1 MFEILS
7 AIATIFTLI
16 LLGAGL
22 RIKSVP
28 SEEYWLYADKLV
40 YWILFPAFLFYKT
53 STLSID
59 IDVMWPIAQTLL
71 VGMFAAVLF
80 AWVSSHWSGINAK
93 ACSSIVQGAGRHN
106 TFIALAIAESLFGEH
121 GLIIATLAI
130 AVLIPVTNLLIVTS
144 LVIILNKGHDQLLR
158 KIGGDLVRNPILL
171 AIAAGFVANAL
182 DFKHILVLHEVAR
195 LLGSA
200 TLPVVLLC
208 IGASLRLEH
217 LQQASKALWLSSLG
231 KFVVFPLVV
240 LLAVKLTG
248 LSPDIAIIL
257 LFFAAAP
264 TAASSFALARQMGG
278 DYQLMATL
286 ITHQTLISFFTLPL
300 TIYFAARLLGV
311 AL

>member
-16 LLGAGL
+16 LLGAAL

-40 YWILFPAFLFYKT
+40 YWVLFPAFLFYKT

-80 AWVSSHWSGINAK
+80 AWVSSHWMHIDAR
-93 ACSSIVQGAGRHN
+93 AASSIVQGAGRHN

-121 GLIIATLAI
+121 GLVIATLAI
-130 AVLIPVTNLLIVTS
+130 AVLIPVTNLVIVTS
-144 LVIILNKGHDQLLR
+144 LVVILNKGQDQLLR
-158 KIGGDLVRNPILL
+158 KISGDLMRNPILL
-171 AIAAGFVANAL
+171 GIAAGFLANAL
-182 DFKHILVLHEVAR
+182 DFKHIPVLHEVTR

-208 IGASLRLEH
+208 IGASLRLDH
-217 LQQASKALWLSSLG
+217 LKNSASALWLSSLG
-231 KFVVFPLVV
+231 KFLVYPLVL
-240 LLAVKLTG
+240 LLAVKITG
-248 LSPDIAIIL
+248 LSADIAIIL

-278 DYQLMATL
+278 DHQLMATL
-286 ITHQTLISFFTLPL
+286 ITQQTLIAFFTLPL
-300 TIYFAARLLGV
+300 TIYFAARLLGIP
-311 AL
+311 L